1 MSSESNIT
9 ELEIEEVSETDN
21 LLDNNLDPAKL
32 EDAEADEAEEE
43 ILSTGAL
50 LTIFFSLQ
58 VGVFLAAV
66 DGTIVATLTSRIASE
81 FNAFRSVSWIVTGYL
96 ISQATFQPLYGKL
109 SDIFGRK
116 PILLFCNIS
125 FGVGSVLCGVAP
137 NLWCLVAARVFA
149 GCGGGGLFT
158 MSAIVLSDIVP
169 LRQRGLLQGIGNI
182 VYGSGAA
189 IGGVVGGLMQEA
201 FGWRWTFVMQ
211 GPIIVLSVCAILFNL
226 DLPKTEVDKRL
237 LKRIDYA
244 GSSTMI
250 IGLCLFLFG
259 VSAGGTYF
267 PWTSPLI
274 VCTLVS
280 SVLILIA
287 FAYIEIYV
295 ALEPVID
302 ISVIKNRTVCAS
314 ALTGFNLSMGYF
326 TNIFYVSMYMLTVR
340 GVSATDS
347 GTTLIPQFLGTASG
361 SFCAGLYMTRTG
373 RYYPASVL
381 AACCLFFGMCF
392 IASVGYD
399 TPRLIVSALL
409 FMPGFGAGIYYTTTL
424 VGMIAAIPFEQQAV
438 CTSVVYG
445 FRTIGST
452 VGVAIANAIFQNV
465 LILRLEENIT
475 GPGAEDIIRKV
486 QDNVEEIALVP
497 DELKQ
502 AVIDCFLAAFH
513 AVMYN
518 TTFLSFCAG
527 VASLFMKEHVLH
539 KSVQKNAHVAME

>member
-1 MSSESNIT
+1 M
-9 ELEIEEVSETDN
+9 
-21 LLDNNLDPAKL
+21 
-32 EDAEADEAEEE
+32 
-43 ILSTGAL
+43 
-50 LTIFFSLQ
+50 
-58 VGVFLAAV
+58 
-66 DGTIVATLTSRIASE
+66 
-81 FNAFRSVSWIVTGYL
+81 
-96 ISQATFQPLYGKL
+96 
-109 SDIFGRK
+109 
-116 PILLFCNIS
+116 
-125 FGVGSVLCGVAP
+125 LCGIAP
-137 NLWCLVAARVFA
+137 NLWFLVFARVVA
-149 GCGGGGLFT
+149 GSGGGGLFT

-226 DLPKTEVDKRL
+226 DLPKTPIDRNL

-244 GSSTMI
+244 GSATMI

-267 PWTSPLI
+267 PWTSSLI
-274 VCTLVS
+274 IGSLVLSVITLCM
-280 SVLILIA
+280 
-287 FAYIEIYV
+287 FAYIEMYV
-295 ALEPVID
+295 AIEPVID

-361 SFCAGLYMTRTG
+361 SFAAGLYMTRTG
-373 RYYPASVL
+373 RYFPISVL

-392 IASVGYD
+392 IASISYD

-409 FMPGFGAGIYYTTTL
+409 FIPGFGAGLYYTTTL
-424 VGMIAAIPFEQQAV
+424 VGMIAAIPLEQQAV

-445 FRTIGST
+445 FRTIGAT

-465 LILRLEENIT
+465 LILRLEDRIT

-502 AVIDCFLAAFH
+502 VVVECFLSAFH

-527 VASLFMKEHVLH
+527 VSSMFMKEHILH
-539 KSVQKNAHVAME
+539 KSVQKNPVAHTSME